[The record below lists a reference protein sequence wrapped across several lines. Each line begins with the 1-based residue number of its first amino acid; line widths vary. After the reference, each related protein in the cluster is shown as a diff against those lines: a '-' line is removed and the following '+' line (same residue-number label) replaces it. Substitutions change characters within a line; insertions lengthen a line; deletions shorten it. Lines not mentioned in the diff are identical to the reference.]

1 MSDSDS
7 EEKPKESTSSDRKLT
22 QNDLLATRRS
32 DVLDEEDGEDDEN
45 AENGTVDWM
54 RHKLKFVKHFE
65 DSLRDGS
72 FEPGA
77 DMYVTNDP
85 LERSP
90 VRERAEG
97 VTCRMESSR

>member
-1 MSDSDS
+1 
-7 EEKPKESTSSDRKLT
+7 
-22 QNDLLATRRS
+22 
-32 DVLDEEDGEDDEN
+32 
-45 AENGTVDWM
+45 M

-90 VRERAEG
+90 VREEG
-97 VTCRMESSR
+97 KGEV

>member
-7 EEKPKESTSSDRKLT
+7 EAKEKQS
-22 QNDLLATRRS
+22 NDLLATRRS
-32 DVLDEEDGEDDEN
+32 DVVDGEDEEDDEN
-45 AENGTVDWM
+45 AENGTVEWM

-90 VRERAEG
+90 VREEG
-97 VTCRMESSR
+97 KGEV

>member
-1 MSDSDS
+1 MDAMSDSDS
-7 EEKPKESTSSDRKLT
+7 DEREKKKNESNESDRKLT
-22 QNDLLATRRS
+22 QNDLLATHRR
-32 DVLDEEDGEDDEN
+32 DVLDGEDEQDDEN

-72 FEPGA
+72 FEPGT

-90 VRERAEG
+90 VRNKEQSEL
-97 VTCRMESSR
+97 